1 MTMNKLI
8 LLSVVAYFATACTMT
23 TFKDGESQFERRSFF
38 TFAQINQMT
47 VTITDSK
54 GNKRT
59 LELSGSSDQVQALE
73 KVAEGV
79 AKGIVAGVQP

>member
-1 MTMNKLI
+1 MNKII
-8 LLSVVAYFATACTMT
+8 LSLCFLQVSACTIT
-23 TFKDGESQFERRSFF
+23 TFKDGESQFERQSFF

-47 VTITDSK
+47 VTITDTN

-79 AKGIVAGVQP
+79 AKGLAAGITP

>member
-1 MTMNKLI
+1 MNKNLLALTAALI
-8 LLSVVAYFATACTMT
+8 TGCTMT
-23 TFKDGESQFERRSFF
+23 TFKDGESQFERKSFF

-47 VTITDSK
+47 VTITDQH

-79 AKGIVAGVQP
+79 AKGIVAGAKP

>member
-1 MTMNKLI
+1 
-8 LLSVVAYFATACTMT
+8 
-23 TFKDGESQFERRSFF
+23 
-38 TFAQINQMT
+38 MT
-47 VTITDSK
+47 VTITDAH

-79 AKGIVAGVQP
+79 TRGIMAGAVP

>member
-1 MTMNKLI
+1 MNKI
-8 LLSVVAYFATACTMT
+8 IIIPLLALTACTMT
-23 TFKDGESQFERRSFF
+23 TFRDGESQFERRSFF
-38 TFAQINQMT
+38 TFAQINAMT
-47 VTITDSK
+47 VTITDAK

-79 AKGIVAGVQP
+79 AKGIVAGAKP

>member
-1 MTMNKLI
+1 MTMNKII
-8 LLSVVAYFATACTMT
+8 LLSVAILITACTMT
-23 TFKDGESQFERRSFF
+23 AFKDGESQFERKSFF

-79 AKGIVAGVQP
+79 AKGIVAGVKP